1 MFGGQANV
9 LWSPQSESVKKLSQK
24 ILKIEH
30 KLYPAVVDLF
40 VKKRISIKKN
50 KVLIKNIKN
59 INSFI
64 KNI

>member
-1 MFGGQANV
+1 
-9 LWSPQSESVKKLSQK
+9 
-24 ILKIEH
+24 
-30 KLYPAVVDLF
+30 VDLF